1 MPIPNASAEEFH
13 SGFENLAPPVLEKAR
28 ILLVDDDAQDAE
40 LIRRA
45 STGGNQIEMTIAHC
59 KSSDAA
65 LELLRAH
72 EYDLVFVD
80 YWLGFETSVRLIK
93 TIHDEYALPI
103 VLLTGFDT
111 PDVRRCGFR
120 AGIAGF
126 LAKDALSVH
135 GIESAVLGAL
145 NSPVART
152 GQ

>member
-1 MPIPNASAEEFH
+1 MTTPDASAVEFP
-13 SGFENLAPPVLEKAR
+13 SDYENFVPPLLETAT
-28 ILLVDDDAQDAE
+28 ILLVDDDVEDAE
-40 LIRRA
+40 LVRRA
-45 STGGNQIEMTIAHC
+45 ATGGNQMDLSIVHC
-59 KSSDAA
+59 TSSADA
-65 LELLRAH
+65 LDILRRQKF
-72 EYDLVFVD
+72 DLVMID
-80 YWLGFETSVRLIK
+80 YWLGFETSVQLIK

-126 LAKDALSVH
+126 LAKDSLSVH